1 MFPHVSSCF
10 LKQHLNP
17 KPLAVLTQLR
27 RKALRRLL
35 PACGPDIA
43 VEQEKAARC
52 MRCMGCMRCSSL
64 RVGKMVVGGGGVFI
78 DKEGEERSRG
88 TTFFGFLISQK
99 RSQQT

>member
-1 MFPHVSSCF
+1 M
-10 LKQHLNP
+10 QHLNP

-27 RKALRRLL
+27 HKALRRLL

-64 RVGKMVVGGGGVFI
+64 MVGKMGGVGGGVFI
-78 DKEGEERSRG
+78 DKEGEKRSRG
-88 TTFFGFLISQK
+88 TTFFCFLISQK
-99 RSQQT
+99 LSQQT